1 MKKIAFIFLFVS
13 SLFTACQNRDENG
26 STDTSNTNSS
36 KSITDSTRGD
46 KPPAD
51 EAVSVENINQSSTF
65 VAKAASGGMLE
76 VQLGQLA
83 AQKATSLRVKDFGKM
98 MITDHSK
105 ANDDLKG
112 LAAAQNIVINSVLLP
127 EHQSHLDMMSKLSG
141 DEFDKHYIRMM
152 VEDHNEDINEFEKEA
167 GNLKENKFKEFAA
180 KALPILRK
188 HLDSARAIQ
197 NAQ

>member
-1 MKKIAFIFLFVS
+1 MKKIAFIFLFIS
-13 SLFTACQNRDENG
+13 SLFTSCNNRDENG

-46 KPPAD
+46 KPSD
-51 EAVSVENINQSSTF
+51 EAASAQNSNQSSSF

-83 AQKATSLRVKDFGKM
+83 AQKAQSMRVKEFGKM
-98 MITDHSK
+98 MVTDHSK
-105 ANDDLKG
+105 ANDELKG
-112 LAAAQNIVINSVLLP
+112 LAAAQNIVINSALLP

-141 DEFDKHYIRMM
+141 EEFDKHYIMMM
-152 VEDHNEDINEFEKEA
+152 VEDHNEDINEFKKEA
-167 GNLKENKFKEFAA
+167 ENLKETKFKEFASS
-180 KALPILRK
+180 ALPVLIK

-197 NAQ
+197 KGQ